1 MTTEGETP
9 KVVPFESWFAS
20 HQEYFKDYQFPEPL
34 AMLLYQKL
42 SQKIFDVGDFFTID
56 VSMDPDLIYTP
67 KDEKTELEPGSNVF
81 ITDHCWQVKPQD
93 IYAQWKQ
100 LPELRERLADYLSYT
115 KAAEDLSIEEII
127 AKCDGKKLEIEQ
139 FDLPSIKELNIA
151 ERFPNL
157 EVLSLLGNQI
167 SDSSEILGLVSGLK
181 NLKALWLNSN
191 PVAEVEGLEKSILD
205 LCPKLEMYNSK
216 FTENWSEWILLFFAH
231 STKPE
236 TVSYL
241 NISGRGIKEL
251 KPEAFK
257 RFRNL
262 ARLDISNN
270 EVDISKIK
278 EIIPSLGSITCDHP
292 EQAPKNIC
300 FVNGVDEKEGV
311 VSMNIPDRIWDHL
324 QAVGEYWCLG
334 DEIALAIH
342 PTTGDPNF
350 AQMPV
355 RSPVDG
361 ETKYIFW
368 PVQTIKP
375 FDEVICDMFPL
386 IPIGLEVDTETPK
399 PLTPMKSLKSK
410 FVSSVTKKRP
420 LKIYLD
426 IDVFRENIH
435 SDKFQLV
442 DTPEEADLRWFTF
455 RNIEDFKEVYDN
467 KILVDQIEG
476 EENITSKDLL
486 YETCTEYMG
495 NVPWLPET
503 YILTEPEQITRF
515 MKRHEELVE
524 SNQSHAWVCKAFNTS
539 RANYMIVSE
548 NVSEILRHASVGP
561 RLAQRYMWNPL
572 NIYGQKFDLRF
583 IVLLKSVKPMEL
595 YAYKVFWP
603 RFAPK
608 QWCLDDFTDYERHF
622 TVMNYRAPEK
632 VTSKNWDDFEEEFN
646 IENKDIKWSEM
657 LDRCYKAMRDMFIC
671 GCQKMVPSPYT
682 KSMFGIDMMIT
693 NDYQPVIL
701 ECNFQPDCHRA
712 CNLCPTFVD
721 DILEVMFT
729 DQPVTNPRV
738 VQIPLE

>member
-1 MTTEGETP
+1 MTTEEKAP
-9 KVVPFESWFAS
+9 QVVPFEKWFEA
-20 HQEYFKDYQFPEPL
+20 HEEYFKDYQFPQPL

-42 SQKIFDVGDFFTID
+42 SQNYFDVGNYFTID
-56 VSMDPDLIYTP
+56 TSADPALIYTP
-67 KDEKTELEPGSNVF
+67 EDQKTELEPGSNVF
-81 ITDHCWQVKPQD
+81 ITDHCWSVKPQD
-93 IYAQWKQ
+93 IYPEWKQ
-100 LPELRERLADYLSYT
+100 LTQLRERLADYLSYT
-115 KAAEDLSIEEII
+115 KTVEELTAEQIIER
-127 AKCDGKKLEIEQ
+127 CDGRRLELDE
-139 FDLPSIKELNIA
+139 LELTSIKDFNIS
-151 ERFPNL
+151 EKFPNL
-157 EVLSLLGNQI
+157 EIFSIIGNPI
-167 SDSSEILGLVSGLK
+167 SDPSELLTLLTSLK
-181 NLKALWLNSN
+181 NLKALWFNST
-191 PVAEVEGLEKSILD
+191 PLADIQGITQSVLD
-205 LCPKLEMYNSK
+205 LCPGLEILNSK
-216 FTENWSEWILLFFAH
+216 FTKNWGEWALLFYANN
-231 STKPE
+231 KDPR

-241 NISGRGIKEL
+241 SIANRNITEL

-257 RFRNL
+257 NFKNL
-262 ARLDISNN
+262 ARLDITGNDC
-270 EVDISKIK
+270 DISKIK
-278 EIIPSLGSITCDHP
+278 EIIPSLSSLTCDKP
-292 EQAPKNIC
+292 EQAPKDII
-300 FVNGVDEKEGV
+300 FVNGVDQEEGS
-311 VSMNIPDRIWDHL
+311 VSLNIPDRIWDHL

-355 RSPVDG
+355 RSPLNG
-361 ETKYIFW
+361 QTYFIFW
-368 PVQTIKP
+368 PVLTVKP
-375 FDEVICDMFPL
+375 FDEVLCDFFPL
-386 IPIGLEVDTETPK
+386 IPIGMEVDTETPK

-410 FVSSVTKKRP
+410 FVSTVTNKRP
-420 LKIYLD
+420 IKIFID
-426 IDVFRENIH
+426 IDNFKENLH

-455 RNIEDFKEVYDN
+455 RNVEDFKEIYDN

-495 NVPWLPET
+495 PVPWLPET

-515 MKRHEELVE
+515 LKRHEQLE
-524 SNQSHAWVCKAFNTS
+524 STNQSHAWVVKAFNTA
-539 RANYMIVSE
+539 RANYMVVTENASE
-548 NVSEILRHASVGP
+548 VLRHASVGP

-572 NIYGQKFDLRF
+572 NIYGLKFDLRF

-608 QWCLDDFTDYERHF
+608 KWALDDFTDYERHF

-632 VTSKNWDDFEEEFN
+632 VTHKTWVDFVEQFE
-646 IENKDIKWSEM
+646 IENKDIKWDEM
-657 LDRCYKAMRDMFIC
+657 LDRCYKVMRDMFIC
-671 GCQKMVPSPYT
+671 GCQKMVPSPFT
-682 KSMFGIDMMIT
+682 KSMFGIDLMIT

-721 DILEVMFT
+721 DVLEVLYT

-738 VQIPLE
+738 VHIPLD